1 MSAPIIV
8 NLDLARDVARAA
20 CESAGITLVT
30 PDDHPVVRRVVQ
42 LSVAAASPLTYA
54 EVQQRVS
61 TYVPEVV
68 EGILALGVD
77 LIGLGSPVASKAIGE
92 ALPRFD
98 RPLILVSPSAWDD
111 GATLLGVIG
120 HEIGHHNDQRHAA
133 RSLGAL
139 GSVLHG
145 AAYLGHPVLRVHFER
160 CYSADMTA
168 AVILRGVA
176 PKDAA
181 AGVMRSIEGYSPNA
195 EARKL
200 MEMTVGSVAASL
212 EAGELPGERSPI
224 HDVLRSYAL
233 AGGDLGPW
241 TARVTA

>member
-1 MSAPIIV
+1 MSAPILV

-20 CESAGITLVT
+20 CESAGVTLIT
-30 PDDHPVVRRVVQ
+30 PDDHPVVRRVVH

-54 EVQQRVS
+54 QVQQRVS

-77 LIGLGSPVASKAIGE
+77 LIGLGSPAAGKALGSI
-92 ALPRFD
+92 LPRFD
-98 RPLILVSPSAWDD
+98 RPLLIASPSAWDD
-111 GATLLGVIG
+111 GATLLGVTG
-120 HEIGHHNDQRHAA
+120 HELGHHNDQRHAA
-133 RSLGAL
+133 RELGVI

-160 CYSADMTA
+160 CYSSDMTA

-181 AGVMRSIEGYSPNA
+181 AGVLRSIEGYSPTP

-200 MEMTVGSVAASL
+200 MEMTVASVAATL
-212 EAGELPGERSPI
+212 EAGELPGQGSPI
-224 HDVLRSYAL
+224 ANVLKSYAL
-233 AGGDLGPW
+233 AGGDLGEW
-241 TARVTA
+241 ADRVAA